1 MIAAVYDRYVTYD
14 HKKGIV
20 REVWFFVLLSYVIS
34 LIAVRPISFLIVVVL
49 AVREG
54 HHTSNLSTFTYGV
67 VLYVTLD
74 SYYALRDMEI
84 KRPDYYKLENLKNI
98 KYGLL
103 LVAIALVGNIILM
116 LLEKNHEILESTF
129 IIFFGV
135 LQAIIIEKKIPKT
148 ILA

>member
-1 MIAAVYDRYVTYD
+1 M
-14 HKKGIV
+14 
-20 REVWFFVLLSYVIS
+20 
-34 LIAVRPISFLIVVVL
+34 VVL

-54 HHTSNLSTFTYGV
+54 HHTTNLSTLTYGV

-74 SYYALRDMEI
+74 SYYALCDMEI

-116 LLEKNHEILESTF
+116 VLHKHNQILESIF

-135 LQAIIIEKKIPKT
+135 LQAIIFEKKIPKT